1 MLAGQV
7 LQTPI
12 RRQIFRNCEKKK
24 KKKPKYAR
32 KEEKDTEHGGIM
44 LSRKPI
50 KNRKKHIHI

>member
-1 MLAGQV
+1 M

-12 RRQIFRNCEKKK
+12 RQIFRNCEKKK
-24 KKKPKYAR
+24 KKKTKYAR

-50 KNRKKHIHI
+50 KNRKKKHIHI